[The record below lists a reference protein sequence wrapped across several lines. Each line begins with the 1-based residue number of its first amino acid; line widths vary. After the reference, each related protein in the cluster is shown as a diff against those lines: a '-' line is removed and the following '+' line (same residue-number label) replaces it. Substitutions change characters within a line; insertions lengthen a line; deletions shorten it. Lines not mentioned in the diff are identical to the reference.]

1 VKNFLPQNTNL
12 LVVRKVSKTQL
23 CVFQDKEAISECLS
37 IKRNTDTQVS
47 FLVLIGSKAIE
58 TEDVFRAVITRVY
71 YEESLAF
78 EKAKQMAK
86 GNKGKPNCELENLA
100 PRLIRMSNTPR
111 KKHLKDTKI
120 QQPIYNVFCIQRLYF
135 KINEYFALLKITS
148 VKRNVPMTAS
158 SRFGVVLHSKTG
170 FLLER
175 EKATV

>member
-1 VKNFLPQNTNL
+1 
-12 LVVRKVSKTQL
+12 VSSKIKKP
-23 CVFQDKEAISECLS
+23 FQCLS

-71 YEESLAF
+71 YEESSAF

-100 PRLIRMSNTPR
+100 PRLIRISNTPR
-111 KKHLKDTKI
+111 KKHLKDNKI

-148 VKRNVPMTAS
+148 VKRNV
-158 SRFGVVLHSKTG
+158 L
-170 FLLER
+170 
-175 EKATV
+175 